1 MSHIRSDQ
9 TAGDQVAGDLTPG
22 PADQPFRLAG
32 GSGLDRARR
41 LSFTFDGRSFSG
53 FAGDTV
59 ASALMANGV
68 RRVARSFKYHRPRG
82 ILSAGPEEPNAILRI
97 GTGNRAEPNNRATMV
112 ELHQGL
118 VAESQNRFPSLDFDL
133 GAANSL
139 IARFLPSGFY
149 YKTFMGPQFVGQ
161 NRAWMIYERFIRAA
175 AGMGKPVPHAD
186 PDFYEHRTVHC
197 DVLVVGGGP
206 AGLAAALAAADA
218 GADVIIA
225 DERPDLGGQLRFE
238 TYEIDGLPAPA
249 FAQRIAADLAG
260 RPNVTILTRATAF
273 GFYDHG
279 TVALAERV
287 TDHLGAVAPA
297 NLPRQRRWQI
307 KARRIVLAQGAIERP
322 LVFADNDL
330 PGVMQAS
337 AVRRYANEFAAAA
350 GKQVLI
356 ATCNDDGYRTALD
369 LVAKDVRIAL
379 IADARDTPG
388 PIAERARAA
397 DIRVITGYVPT
408 QAIGRG
414 EVQGCAIAPSGGGKG
429 WIAGCDAIAVSGGFT
444 PSLHLHSQAGGKLT
458 WRDDIGGFVPGEIR
472 QAAVSVG
479 AGNGTFGLAAIFA
492 EAAGAGAD
500 AAEACGFARRA
511 LPVWAVEDEVAAPS
525 QALWAVALPEGL
537 KAKRFVDFQNDVTAD
552 DLGLAVRENYRSIEH
567 VKRYT
572 TLGMGTDQGKTSNLN
587 GLAIVA
593 GQRDVAISA
602 VGTTTFRP
610 PYTPVTLGALVGPET
625 GKHHAPTRRTPLDAW
640 HRTHGAVMTAA
651 GLWDRPKTYVRPGES
666 YRDAWIRETLAVR
679 SGVGLCDVSTL
690 GKIDVRGPDAS
701 VFLDRLYCNPMASL
715 AVDKARYGLMLRDDG
730 MVFDDGTVTRIGD
743 TSFYVTTT
751 TANAGKVL
759 SHMEFLL
766 ATAWTDLKVQASSIS
781 DQYGQIAVAGPR
793 SRAVL
798 EAAAGI
804 SLGDDVLPHLGTLA
818 VSLAGHPCRLFRVS
832 YSGERAYE
840 VSVPWRA
847 TAEVWN
853 RLMTAG
859 SAEGIVPYG
868 LEAMGAMRI
877 EKGHVAGPELDGRTT
892 PADLGLGRMVSAK
905 KAFVGKV
912 LLGREGLRDPDRLK
926 LVGLEPVD
934 GTTAIPAGANLVRD
948 PAAAAP
954 MPILGHVT
962 SATYSPTLGRPIALA
977 LLKPSAEQEGQHLF
991 AAAPLLDLSVAVK
1004 VCSPVFFDAEGGR
1017 MHG

>member
-1 MSHIRSDQ
+1 M
-9 TAGDQVAGDLTPG
+9 
-22 PADQPFRLAG
+22 AG
-32 GSGLDRARR
+32 GHGLDRERR

-53 FAGDTV
+53 FAGDTL

-68 RRVARSFKYHRPRG
+68 RRVGRSFKYHRPRG
-82 ILSAGPEEPNAILRI
+82 ILSAGPEEPNAILRV
-97 GTGNRAEPNNRATMV
+97 GAGSRAEPNSRATVV

-149 YKTFMGPQFVGQ
+149 YKTFMGPQFAGQ

-175 AGMGKPVPHAD
+175 AGMGKPVRHAD
-186 PDFYEHRTVHC
+186 PDVYEHRTVHC

-206 AGLAAALAAADA
+206 AGLAAAHAAADA
-218 GADVIIA
+218 GADVIIV
-225 DERPDLGGQLRFE
+225 DERPALGGQLCFE
-238 TYEIDGLPAPA
+238 TYEIDGLPAPD
-249 FAQRIAADLAG
+249 FARRSAADLAG
-260 RPNVTILTRATAF
+260 RPNVAILTRTTAF

-297 NLPRQRRWQI
+297 SLPRQRRWQV

-337 AVRRYANEFAAAA
+337 AVRRYANQFAAAA
-350 GKQVLI
+350 GKQVLV
-356 ATCNDDGYRTALD
+356 ATANDDGYRTALD
-369 LVAKDVRIAL
+369 LAAKDVRIAL
-379 IADARDTPG
+379 IADARPTPG
-388 PIAERARAA
+388 PIADLARLA
-397 DIRVITGYVPT
+397 DIRVVTGYVPT

-414 EVQGCAIAPSGGGKG
+414 EVQGCAIAPTGGGKG
-429 WIAGCDAIAVSGGFT
+429 WIVGCDAIAVSGGFT
-444 PSLHLHSQAGGKLT
+444 PSVHLHSQAGGKLI
-458 WRDDIGGFVPGEIR
+458 WRDDIGGFVPGLIG
-472 QAAVSVG
+472 QAAVSAG
-479 AGNGTFGLAAIFA
+479 AANGTFGLAAIVK
-492 EAAGAGAD
+492 EAAMAGAD

-511 LPVWAVEDEVAAPS
+511 LPEWAVKEDDAAPA
-525 QALWAVALPEGL
+525 QPLWVVALPEGL

-552 DLGLAVRENYRSIEH
+552 DLGLAVRENYRSVEH

-593 GQRDVAISA
+593 EKRGTTIAEA
-602 VGTTTFRP
+602 GTTTFRP
-610 PYTPVTLGALVGPET
+610 PYTPVTLGALVGAET
-625 GKHHAPTRRTPLDAW
+625 GKHHAPVRRTPLDAW
-640 HRTHGAVMTAA
+640 HRTHGAVMTSA
-651 GLWDRPKTYVRPGES
+651 GLWERPKTYIRPGET
-666 YRDAWIRETLAVR
+666 YREAWIRETLAVR

-690 GKIDVRGPDAS
+690 GKIDVQGPDAQ

-715 AVDKARYGLMLRDDG
+715 AIGKARYGLMLRDDG
-730 MVFDDGTVTRIGD
+730 MVFDDGTVTRVGD
-743 TSFYVTTT
+743 TRFYLTTT

-766 ATAWTDLKVQASSIS
+766 ATAWTDLKVQVASIS
-781 DQYGQIAVAGPR
+781 DHFGQIAVAGPR

-798 EAAAGI
+798 ETAAGI

-818 VSLAGHPCRLFRVS
+818 LELAGHRCRLFRVS

-859 SAEGIVPYG
+859 SADGIVPYG

-877 EKGHVAGPELDGRTT
+877 EKGHVAGAELDGRTT
-892 PADLGLGRMVSAK
+892 PADLGLGRMVSTK

-926 LVGLEPVD
+926 LVGLEPID
-934 GTTAIPAGANLVRD
+934 GATSIPAGANLVRD
-948 PAAAAP
+948 PAAPTP

-962 SATYSPTLGRPIALA
+962 SATHSPTLGRPIALA
-977 LLKPSAEQEGQHLF
+977 LIKPSAVAEGKELF
-991 AAAPLLDLSVAVK
+991 AAAPLLDLSIAVK
-1004 VCSPVFFDAEGGR
+1004 VCDPVFVDAGGGR